1 MTQYR
6 MVRVYTLEG
15 ESPIDK
21 ILRFLHDDEKLIG
34 VTLIRAIAG
43 YGDSGQLHTTSL
55 LSLSLQLPL
64 IIEFFDEEERIMDVI
79 PKLREKFH
87 LRHIVSWPIE
97 VDSPPIE

>member
-6 MVRVYTLEG
+6 MARVYTLEG

-21 ILRFLHDDEKLIG
+21 ILSFLHDDEKVIG

-43 YGDSGQLHTTSL
+43 YGKSGQLHTTSL

-64 IIEFFDEEERIMDVI
+64 IVEFFDQEDRVLEII
-79 PKLREKFH
+79 PKLRDKFD

-97 VDSPPIE
+97 VDEP